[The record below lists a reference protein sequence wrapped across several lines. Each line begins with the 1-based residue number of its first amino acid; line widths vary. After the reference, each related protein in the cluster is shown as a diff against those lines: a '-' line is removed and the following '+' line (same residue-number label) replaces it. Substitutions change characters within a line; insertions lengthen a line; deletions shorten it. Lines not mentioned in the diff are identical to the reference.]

1 MGPTADSPSTR
12 RSPATVWTGLRWLAL
27 RPRPLGIAFTIIAI
41 GLMLSLGGFIVA
53 KYRGLQVHSY
63 GEIGRLYID
72 HLLSPYALSRL
83 DPDADGG
90 ALQLQAP
97 EAWDNAPA
105 GEAPIA
111 LRIWLLDGTL
121 LYSSVPT
128 DRAYGHDTAE
138 LHRAIRGERIETLET
153 EGDPED
159 PGFPVRYPFFEVYA
173 PIHDPRSGEIIA
185 VGEVYQ
191 DASEILRD
199 RSVVEVT
206 VWAVIGLVT
215 LGVLAMM
222 AISARQGEQLEA
234 LLGSEKRLGAQNDL
248 LRREAEQARRE
259 AVRTNEQV
267 LNLVGAELHDGPV
280 QLLGLASLMQ
290 SKRGDTALPD
300 GTLLRDLLTT
310 VHAQLRTIAAGLI
323 LPEVEHLTPAAV
335 VDLAVARHRA
345 LSGTPVDVVNGLS
358 GEELDPPRKVCIY
371 RVVQEGLTNA
381 ARHGGGEIP
390 CLAVVRDEGSILV
403 TIRSASGDGAAA
415 HSDAQPGGLGLQGMR
430 RRLEAFGG
438 NLTLENDAGWVTLQ
452 ARLPLA

>member
-12 RSPATVWTGLRWLAL
+12 GSRATAGTGQGRIAL
-27 RPRPLGIAFTIIAI
+27 RPRPLGIAFTIIVI

-53 KYRGLQVHSY
+53 KYRGLQLHSY

-72 HLLSPYALSRL
+72 HLLAPYSLSRL
-83 DPDADGG
+83 NPDADGG
-90 ALQLQAP
+90 APQLQPP
-97 EAWDNAPA
+97 EAWDDAPA
-105 GEAPIA
+105 GDVPIA

-121 LYSSVPT
+121 LYTSIPT
-128 DRAYGHDTAE
+128 DKAEGHDAAD
-138 LHRAIRGERIETLET
+138 LHRAIRGERVETLQS
-153 EGDPED
+153 EGGPGD

-222 AISARQGEQLEA
+222 AISARQGEQLET
-234 LLGSEKRLGAQNDL
+234 LLRSEQGLGAQNEL

-290 SKRGDTALPD
+290 SRSGDTALPD

-323 LPEVEHLTPAAV
+323 LPEVEHLNPAAV
-335 VDLAVARHRA
+335 VDLAVVRHRA
-345 LSGTPVDVVNGLS
+345 LSGTPVDLANGLS
-358 GEELDPPRKVCIY
+358 GVDLDPPRKVCIY

-381 ARHGGGEIP
+381 ARHGDGNIP
-390 CLAVVRDEGSILV
+390 SLAAVSEEGSILV
-403 TIRSASGDGAAA
+403 TIRSVSGAGAAA
-415 HSDAQPGGLGLQGMR
+415 DSDAKPGGLGLQGMR

-438 NLTLENDAGWVTLQ
+438 NLTLENSGGWVTLQ